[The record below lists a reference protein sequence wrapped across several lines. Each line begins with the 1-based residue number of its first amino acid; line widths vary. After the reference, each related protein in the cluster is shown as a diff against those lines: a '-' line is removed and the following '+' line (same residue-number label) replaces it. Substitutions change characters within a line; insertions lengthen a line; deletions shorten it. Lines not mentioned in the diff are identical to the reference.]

1 MLVNSREYGKLDE
14 LSASLRKMQRK
25 SEKHSP
31 NIYSFHKSISIM
43 YSFTG
48 FELIDL
54 LIRSFFS
61 MVGKK
66 DWLAKESFIA
76 VTLECFFLILRLFSK
91 RAFLFIHK
99 IDQSFQNLEFLKT

>member
-43 YSFTG
+43 YSFTR
-48 FELIDL
+48 FELT
-54 LIRSFFS
+54 SFSS

-91 RAFLFIHK
+91 RAFFFIHK
-99 IDQSFQNLEFLKT
+99 IDQYFQNMEFLKT